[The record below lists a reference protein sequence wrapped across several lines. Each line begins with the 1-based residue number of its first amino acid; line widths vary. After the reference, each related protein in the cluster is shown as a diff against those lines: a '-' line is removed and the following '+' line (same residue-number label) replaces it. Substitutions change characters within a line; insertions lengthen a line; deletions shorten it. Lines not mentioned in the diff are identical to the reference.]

1 MDLNIYMIKSNEYCF
16 LTINGLTD
24 QNFSYQ
30 IMVICLPTGFQL
42 TKLLLELVLMI
53 NDQINLL
60 FLITV
65 PIYAHTLRLKFFVCF
80 VQPKIPILFGHVK
93 KDIKQFC
100 LYFDKKKMVP

>member
-1 MDLNIYMIKSNEYCF
+1 
-16 LTINGLTD
+16 
-24 QNFSYQ
+24 
-30 IMVICLPTGFQL
+30 MVICLPTGFQL

-65 PIYAHTLRLKFFVCF
+65 PIYAHTLRLKNVVCF

-100 LYFDKKKMVP
+100 LYFDKKKWCRDASENNLLQNNYTFMS

>member
-1 MDLNIYMIKSNEYCF
+1 
-16 LTINGLTD
+16 
-24 QNFSYQ
+24 
-30 IMVICLPTGFQL
+30 
-42 TKLLLELVLMI
+42 MI

-65 PIYAHTLRLKFFVCF
+65 PIYAHTLRLNFFVCF

-100 LYFDKKKMVP
+100 LYFDKKNGAVTPVKIIFYKIIILLCLDMQLKG